1 MAQVCRWLLER
12 GARLRHLG
20 DRGEVRHVLLILLI
34 VAFLVIVFNWQE
46 RVTCVYRS
54 VTSAVSTPGGA
65 SGLSC

>member
-1 MAQVCRWLLER
+1 VAQVCRWLLER

-20 DRGEVRHVLLILLI
+20 DRGEGRRVLLIA
-34 VAFLVIVFNWQE
+34 AFLVIVFNWQE